1 MEDRNQRKR
10 NLENLVEKKNKI
22 SKELLD
28 LLRSVTGLSSQEVE
42 ENLN

>member
-22 SKELLD
+22 SKDLFDQWILD
-28 LLRSVTGLSSQEVE
+28 YQAKK
-42 ENLN
+42 